1 MPSAGEPARAGK
13 PVAVPGARATVTDTG
28 IHLRSAT
35 EDATIAWSHH
45 PFYLETVRSFV
56 PLASKGLG
64 AMSVVL
70 PKGGLVEA
78 DPSQL
83 RAMLATHVRQRP

>member
-1 MPSAGEPARAGK
+1 VRGNPWLSQ
-13 PVAVPGARATVTDTG
+13 PVQATVTDTG
-28 IHLRSAT
+28 IHLGSAT

-45 PFYLETVRSFV
+45 PFYIETDRSFV
-56 PLASKGLG
+56 LLASKGLG

-70 PKGGLVEA
+70 PKRGLVEA

-83 RAMLATHVRQRP
+83 RAMLATHVRERP